1 MIKFQWPA
9 QVFDCLPNAT
19 LHLSH
24 SYSFKYWII
33 HFYFSNYFFIFFFC
47 FSSKPCAVARSIL
60 SGDYNKSQQL
70 NQLQTCEALNKCQA
84 LLANAST
91 NTASLSAA
99 LSSSPCI
106 NVAESKNYYENND
119 CDINVYGILGKAI
132 ARLQRKMQ
140 EPTKKKFYLHTRLET
155 HVLPLTNVAFDRSG
169 EHCLTGSYDR
179 TCRIINT
186 HNGSIEHVLG
196 EHDNVVFSVAYN
208 FPKW

>member
-1 MIKFQWPA
+1 MFILNIELF
-9 QVFDCLPNAT
+9 VSISYDC
-19 LHLSH
+19 H
-24 SYSFKYWII
+24 
-33 HFYFSNYFFIFFFC
+33 C
-47 FSSKPCAVARSIL
+47 FSSKPCNVARSIL
-60 SGDYNKSQQL
+60 SGEYNKRQQ
-70 NQLQTCEALNKCQA
+70 QYQQQPTSETTLNKCQA
-84 LLANAST
+84 LLTNST
-91 NTASLSAA
+91 IPPSTVSMA
-99 LSSSPCI
+99 LSSSLSRDKL
-106 NVAESKNYYENND
+106 VESKNYENND
-119 CDINVYGILGKAI
+119 GDNVYGILRKAI